1 MMGLDELNL
10 QAGWAVFIGVVAA
23 VEDLRRRQVP
33 NWIPV
38 AAIVGGLAIALR
50 DHGWQ
55 GAGSSLLGLVAGFAV
70 FFVFYALGAMGGGD
84 VKLMAGFGAVLGWSR
99 IWEAAL
105 WTAAVGGL
113 VAVLAIAVA
122 MIRRRMSGSGSGSG
136 AKAGAAEA
144 IPYAPAIAIG
154 SWLAL
159 AAAQ

>member
-1 MMGLDELNL
+1 MPIGIDELNL
-10 QAGWAVFIGVVAA
+10 QIGWAVFIGLVAA

-38 AAIVGGLAIALR
+38 TAIAGGLAIAIHDR
-50 DHGWQ
+50 GWS
-55 GAGSSLLGLVAGFAV
+55 GAGSSLMGLAAGFAV

-99 IWEAAL
+99 IWEASL

-113 VAVLAIAVA
+113 IALVAIGASSL
-122 MIRRRMSGSGSGSG
+122 RRGRQASGKEGH
-136 AKAGAAEA
+136 A

-159 AAAQ
+159 IAH